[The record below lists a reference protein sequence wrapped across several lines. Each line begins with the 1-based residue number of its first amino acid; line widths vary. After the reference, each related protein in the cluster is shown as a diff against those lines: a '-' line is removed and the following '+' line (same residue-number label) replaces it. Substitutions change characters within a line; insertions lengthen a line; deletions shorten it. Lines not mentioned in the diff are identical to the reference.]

1 MRVLHI
7 LNDVTD
13 KGNGIVN
20 AAIDLAAGQRQ
31 RGDEVVFVSAGGGH
45 EALLESIGVRHF
57 RVDTSRKPLRFAAAI
72 LAVGRHILSFRPDV
86 LHAHVRTGLLL
97 ALPWAK
103 ILRLPLV
110 SHLHNVHEK
119 ESLIMCMADRVIAVS
134 QSVADTL
141 VAHKVPLK
149 KIRVVLNGPLG
160 SPRLPPV
167 ESLAVPN
174 LQHPALITI
183 AGMNHR
189 KGITELITA
198 FDQVAN
204 QMPTAHLYLVGDGP
218 DIQEFRSHA
227 ASVASRDRIHFEGF
241 QPMPQA
247 YMRAADVLL
256 LASRRES
263 FGLVLTEGREAGCAI
278 AASKVDGIPE
288 ALDQG
293 QAGLLFPPGD
303 IEQIGRC
310 MLVLTNDL
318 AQRTHWQQQAQ
329 VGLERFRITAFAQQV
344 AVVYGELLQPRSS
357 IATRKAVEESSSA
370 LSSSNPAPELH
381 VPRHTEPTHRP
392 ANILSAR
399 TTQPDQESLIRRPL

>member
-31 RGDEVVFVSAGGGH
+31 RGDEVIFVSAGGGH
-45 EALLESIGVRHF
+45 EALLESMGVRHF
-57 RVDTSRKPLRFAAAI
+57 RVDFSRKPLRFAGAI
-72 LAVGRHILSFRPDV
+72 LALGRHILSFRPDV
-86 LHAHVRTGLLL
+86 LHAHVRTGLLV

-103 ILRLPLV
+103 LLRLPLV
-110 SHLHNVHEK
+110 SHLHNVHER

-134 QSVADTL
+134 QSVGETL
-141 VAHKVPLK
+141 VAHKVSRD

-167 ESLAVPN
+167 ESLALPD
-174 LQHPALITI
+174 LQHPALVTI

-198 FDQVAN
+198 FDQVAD
-204 QMPTAHLYLVGDGP
+204 QMPAAHLYLVGDGP

-278 AASKVDGIPE
+278 AASDVDGIPE

-310 MLVLTNDL
+310 MLILTNDL
-318 AQRTHWQQQAQ
+318 AQRTLWQQRAR
-329 VGLERFRITAFAQQV
+329 VGLERFRITAYAQEV
-344 AVVYGELLQPRSS
+344 AAVYHELLQLRSS
-357 IATRKAVEESSSA
+357 VATKRAAEEQFFA
-370 LSSSNPAPELH
+370 LSSPHSSNELH
-381 VPRHTEPTHRP
+381 VPRQAELAYGP
-392 ANILSAR
+392 ANTMSAK
-399 TTQPDQESLIRRPL
+399 TTQSDQ